1 MKKSNASENDSK
13 SRLNFLYEEIVKHN
27 KKYHQENNP
36 SISDAEYDD
45 LVREALEI
53 EKKFPNLKKIDSPT
67 DLVGAEP
74 VEGFKKIKH
83 QIPMLSIQNAKNISD
98 VDSWIDGLKSFLLL
112 NDEEEIEF
120 IAEPKIDGLSATLLY
135 KKGELILGATRGD
148 GSFGEDVTENLRTII
163 DIPQYLKKKTAP
175 DILEVRGE
183 VYITHDE
190 FNELNDKQ
198 KQSGKDI
205 FKNPRNAAAGSLKQL
220 DPNETAKRP
229 LRFFAFSWGLFPENN
244 FNYHSDI
251 INYFNDLGL
260 ITNPESSNHKS
271 LESLE
276 KYYNNLLDKRMD
288 LGYDID
294 GIVYKLNRIDW
305 RDRLQS
311 TGHHPRWAIA
321 HKFPAEKAISEIV
334 DVQIQVG
341 RTGVLTPVARLKP
354 VNIGGALV
362 SNASLHNYDDIQK
375 KDIRI
380 GDAVWVQRA
389 GDVIPQVI
397 EAITSKRKKENKK
410 ISLPTNCPICKSNV
424 YRETLAE
431 NNGVKT
437 FEKYIRCTGGF
448 TCPSQ
453 AKERLKHFVSKEG
466 FDIDGLGDKQIND
479 YFS

>member
-53 EKKFPNLKKIDSPT
+53 EKKFPNLKKINSPT

-98 VDSWIDGLKSFLLL
+98 VSSWIDGLRNFLLL

-163 DIPQYLKKKTAP
+163 DIPQYLEKKIAP

-220 DPNETAKRP
+220 DPNETAK
-229 LRFFAFSWGLFPENN
+229 
-244 FNYHSDI
+244 
-251 INYFNDLGL
+251 
-260 ITNPESSNHKS
+260 
-271 LESLE
+271 
-276 KYYNNLLDKRMD
+276 
-288 LGYDID
+288 
-294 GIVYKLNRIDW
+294 
-305 RDRLQS
+305 
-311 TGHHPRWAIA
+311 GH
-321 HKFPAEKAISEIV
+321 
-334 DVQIQVG
+334 
-341 RTGVLTPVARLKP
+341 
-354 VNIGGALV
+354 
-362 SNASLHNYDDIQK
+362 
-375 KDIRI
+375 
-380 GDAVWVQRA
+380 
-389 GDVIPQVI
+389 
-397 EAITSKRKKENKK
+397 
-410 ISLPTNCPICKSNV
+410 
-424 YRETLAE
+424 
-431 NNGVKT
+431 
-437 FEKYIRCTGGF
+437 
-448 TCPSQ
+448 
-453 AKERLKHFVSKEG
+453 
-466 FDIDGLGDKQIND
+466 
-479 YFS
+479 

>member
-13 SRLNFLYEEIVKHN
+13 SRLDFLYEEIVKHN

-98 VDSWIDGLKSFLLL
+98 VNSWIDGLRNFLLL

-148 GSFGEDVTENLRTII
+148 GNFGEDVTENLRTII
-163 DIPQYLKKKTAP
+163 DIPQYLEKKIAP

-375 KDIRI
+375 KRYSYW
-380 GDAVWVQRA
+380 GCCMGSKSWRCNSS
-389 GDVIPQVI
+389 GNR
-397 EAITSKRKKENKK
+397 SNHFKKKKRKQKN
-410 ISLPTNCPICKSNV
+410 
-424 YRETLAE
+424 
-431 NNGVKT
+431 
-437 FEKYIRCTGGF
+437 
-448 TCPSQ
+448 
-453 AKERLKHFVSKEG
+453 
-466 FDIDGLGDKQIND
+466 
-479 YFS
+479 FSTYKLSYL